1 MELYF
6 ESLLDSEPWNID
18 PGLLP
23 IPWRRH
29 MAEMPTRSLKLGF
42 IFDDGITKCQPPIER
57 LARGMAARLM
67 AAGHEGELSAATCM
81 TIY

>member
-1 MELYF
+1 
-6 ESLLDSEPWNID
+6 
-18 PGLLP
+18 
-23 IPWRRH
+23 